1 MRYCRRSRPNRFFE
15 VIRQAAA
22 LLAGFSATAASAG
35 EIAGLLP
42 PLPPFHEQDAVLVF
56 SNDFLGRGGSVDD
69 YRTQQVILS
78 TRLADRW
85 SILLDHSIL
94 TLNDGIDAGRIDQLA
109 VSLGY
114 DWVSRVR
121 DGRIDTVAIGF
132 GARGEGSFGGERIQN
147 GFHRLIGSKTEDL
160 PYVASDSYDAT
171 LWLDASHYRLLRD
184 AGEGGLLPGWRKGAW
199 VRAGSL
205 LTTGGQ
211 WDGTVSALAVASRE
225 STDIWFGARAD
236 WRGGY
241 EKDVLR
247 ETARAEEDVAIVF
260 GARFGALVIETAQQ
274 LNNEASYGQL
284 RLVSTGRRN
293 RPAGDFRPRI
303 AVDFGVSM
311 PDVTGRIAG
320 KYAVPGLWGSQWQE
334 SIVLAGV
341 YGEPQYRNNNR
352 LYVRNR
358 QLEAGLEF
366 ERPWVA
372 DSDWL
377 SVFAVTAIGWR
388 EQALILEDE
397 TADERTD
404 DVGRA
409 ALTVG
414 GGFRVNAAGP
424 GDGWQLRIQAGLFA
438 TLPVASARLDI
449 NGETYRVQE
458 TALNALLGFT
468 AGFD

>member
-1 MRYCRRSRPNRFFE
+1 MW
-15 VIRQAAA
+15 AARHA
-22 LLAGFSATAASAG
+22 LVLAAVFVAKAGSAG

-42 PLPPFHEQDAVLVF
+42 PLPPFHQQDFALVF

-69 YRTQQVILS
+69 YRTQQVVVS

-85 SILLDHSIL
+85 SVLLDHSIL
-94 TLNDGIDAGRIDQLA
+94 TLNDGVDAGRIDQLA
-109 VSLGY
+109 VSFGY
-114 DWVSRVR
+114 DWVRRDR
-121 DGRIDTVAIGF
+121 DGRTDTVAVGF

-160 PYVASDSYDAT
+160 PYVAGDSYDAT

-184 AGEGGLLPGWRKGAW
+184 AGHGGLLPGWRKGAW
-199 VRAGSL
+199 VRVGSL

-211 WDGTVSALAVASRE
+211 WDGTVSALAVAGRE
-225 STDIWFGARAD
+225 SVDIWFGARAD
-236 WRGGY
+236 WREGY

-247 ETARAEEDVAIVF
+247 ETARAEADVAVVL
-260 GARFGALVIETAQQ
+260 GARFGALVIETVQQ

-293 RPAGDFRPRI
+293 RPAEDFRPRI

-311 PDVTGRIAG
+311 PDVTVRIAG
-320 KYAVPGLWGSQWQE
+320 KYAIPGLWGPEWQE

-341 YGEPQYRNNNR
+341 YGEPQYKSNNR

-358 QLEAGLEF
+358 QIEAGLEF

-377 SVFAVTAIGWR
+377 DVFAVASAGWR
-388 EQALILEDE
+388 EQALILENEAGDQ
-397 TADERTD
+397 RTD

-409 ALTVG
+409 VITVG
-414 GGFRVNAAGP
+414 GGVRVNAAGSAH
-424 GDGWQLRIQAGLFA
+424 GWQLRIQAGLFA
-438 TLPVASARLDI
+438 TLPFASADLDV
-449 NGETYRVQE
+449 NGDTYQVQE
-458 TALNALLGFT
+458 ATLDALLGFT
-468 AGFD
+468 ADFE